1 MRIRRIFGLFD
12 RSRGRLIILDHGLVI
27 WLGQFGNNAEP
38 KDEVTC
44 FERFMDVEGRVKKDF
59 VLCVVML
66 MFDRGTKIE
75 ESVLT

>member
-1 MRIRRIFGLFD
+1 M
-12 RSRGRLIILDHGLVI
+12 
-27 WLGQFGNNAEP
+27 EP

-44 FERFMDVEGRVKKDF
+44 FERFMGVGGRVKKDF

-75 ESVLT
+75 GSVLT